1 MIQQANNENPKTW
14 NAASAVALSKILPPE
29 EDQDLVWDGIAEVIA
44 SFEDSSMPII
54 KMLRVSLDV
63 FIDDMFYDKS
73 KNASQAWRGIGRL
86 ASMLARSLGFSM
98 TLPEVHETLCR
109 KQHDYGHENI
119 QRFGRAGLM
128 VRVHDK
134 VARLEN
140 LIGNNAKPNNESIQD
155 NVMDVIGYSAI
166 GIMWESGTFLL
177 ELEQA

>member
-1 MIQQANNENPKTW
+1 
-14 NAASAVALSKILPPE
+14 
-29 EDQDLVWDGIAEVIA
+29 
-44 SFEDSSMPII
+44 
-54 KMLRVSLDV
+54 
-63 FIDDMFYDKS
+63 
-73 KNASQAWRGIGRL
+73 
-86 ASMLARSLGFSM
+86 M

>member
-1 MIQQANNENPKTW
+1 
-14 NAASAVALSKILPPE
+14 
-29 EDQDLVWDGIAEVIA
+29 
-44 SFEDSSMPII
+44 
-54 KMLRVSLDV
+54 
-63 FIDDMFYDKS
+63 
-73 KNASQAWRGIGRL
+73 
-86 ASMLARSLGFSM
+86 M

-166 GIMWESGTFLL
+166 GIMLESGTFLL

>member
-1 MIQQANNENPKTW
+1 MAHQVSKEQPRTW

-29 EDQDLVWDGIAEVIA
+29 NEQEEVWNNISDLIA
-44 SFEDSSMPII
+44 SMNGSSENII
-54 KMLRVSLDV
+54 KMLRTQLDL
-63 FIDDMFYDKS
+63 FINDMFYDNS
-73 KNASQAWRGIGRL
+73 KNGSTEWKSIGRL
-86 ASMLARSLGFSM
+86 ANMLALSLGHNLS
-98 TLPEVHETLCR
+98 LQHVHQVLCR

-140 LIGNNAKPNNESIQD
+140 LIGNSSKPNNESIQD
-155 NVMDVIGYSAI
+155 NVMDVIGYAAI

-177 ELEQA
+177 KLEKA